1 MGAEHRPGRLRAQAA
16 HGHLLRALPARV
28 LQRLWEPQEPEAQ
41 RGAHGVR
48 LPGPPTDA
56 MEAADGRG
64 CRELRPSVGSRAA
77 ETFLAAPHSDL
88 VRLLLVASPGS
99 GACGRGPATR
109 QVPVKVLL
117 WLLRAGSEPCPERW
131 WGRAQRGRG
140 LAVAGIWVHSAAAAA
155 AQAGW
160 RAPGPVGDGRGQVV
174 GFWARPVGRDMALEG
189 PSGWQLVRS
198 SLWPRR

>member
-1 MGAEHRPGRLRAQAA
+1 
-16 HGHLLRALPARV
+16 
-28 LQRLWEPQEPEAQ
+28 
-41 RGAHGVR
+41 
-48 LPGPPTDA
+48 